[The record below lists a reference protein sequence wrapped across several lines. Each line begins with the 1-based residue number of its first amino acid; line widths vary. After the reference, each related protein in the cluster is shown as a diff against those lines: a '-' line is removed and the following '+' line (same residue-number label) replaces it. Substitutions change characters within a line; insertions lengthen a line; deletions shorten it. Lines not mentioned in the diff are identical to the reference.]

1 MEAKSDRLAFQESV
15 RISDGSAAYS
25 VRPGSVTPG
34 LVNEESEDLQGGW
47 DSKAED
53 DFDAASFPG
62 KTQESERLID
72 ADEISKDGV
81 VTEYEVALK
90 HLGFGFF
97 HVLLMVI
104 NGFAFSADAV
114 EVLSISFIFPVL
126 ADRDQWHVTNEQEAI
141 LGSIIFVGMLFGSFI
156 WGSLAD
162 MVGRRTTIIVSLFF
176 SVVFGFSSAFIPWY
190 WVFVLFRFFSG
201 FG

>member
-1 MEAKSDRLAFQESV
+1 MAKSDRLVFQESF
-15 RISDGSAAYS
+15 RISDSAAAYS
-25 VRPGSVTPG
+25 VRPGRVTPG
-34 LVNEESEDLQGGW
+34 LVNEESKDLQGGW
-47 DSKAED
+47 DTKAED
-53 DFDAASFPG
+53 KLDEASFPG
-62 KTQESERLID
+62 K
-72 ADEISKDGV
+72 APGV

-141 LGSIIFVGMLFGSFI
+141 LGSTIFVGMLFGNFI

-162 MVGRRTTIIVSLFF
+162 MVGRRTTIMASLLF
-176 SVVFGFSSAFIPWY
+176 SVVFGFSSAFVPWF
-190 WVFVLFRFFSG
+190 WLFVLFRFFSG

>member
-1 MEAKSDRLAFQESV
+1 METNSERLLFQEGV
-15 RISDGSAAYS
+15 EISGSAASYS
-25 VRPGSVTPG
+25 VRPGSVTPA
-34 LVNEESEDLQGGW
+34 LVNEEREDLQGGW
-47 DSKAED
+47 GGSKDEN
-53 DFDAASFPG
+53 DFVFSRKQEEG
-62 KTQESERLID
+62 KSLIEPE
-72 ADEISKDGV
+72 EISKEGV

-97 HVLLMVI
+97 HILLMVI

-126 ADRDQWHVTNEQEAI
+126 ADRDQWHVTNEQEAV
-141 LGSIIFVGMLFGSFI
+141 LGSIIFVGMLFGSFM

-162 MVGRRTTIIVSLFF
+162 MVGRRTTIVVSLLF
-176 SVVFGFSSAFIPWY
+176 SVVFGFSSAFVPWY
-190 WVFVLFRFFSG
+190 WLFVVFRFFSG